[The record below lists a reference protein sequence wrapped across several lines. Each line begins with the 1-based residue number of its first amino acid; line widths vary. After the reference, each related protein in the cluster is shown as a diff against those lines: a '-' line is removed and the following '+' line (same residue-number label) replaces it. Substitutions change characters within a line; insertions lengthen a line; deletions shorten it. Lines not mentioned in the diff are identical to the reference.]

1 MFFLICLL
9 FFIILIYI
17 INTSSK
23 SIHMLQQNLYNENN
37 RYIKWVCKN
46 LKISLFNLNLYGIL
60 FSSFLFFSKS
70 EILSI
75 IFIIILMSVYIVS
88 LFIDKEKRKHDQNK
102 KPLVI
107 TKRVKR
113 LIVTISIIYLLPV
126 LFTFINVDNR
136 NACIFILAILTSL
149 NYFIIYIANIIN
161 YPVER
166 MVYHHFERLAKRKLK
181 SMPSLKIVGIT
192 GSYGKTSSKNI
203 LNDILNIKFN
213 TLATPK
219 SINTFNGLMI
229 TINNKLSKFDEVFIA
244 EMGAYV
250 KGEINGLCKLV
261 NPKYGIITSIG
272 TAHLETFGSEQ
283 NIIDGKMELIEY
295 LPADGIGVLNK
306 DDKKQKNYKIKN
318 KNKPKILWIGID
330 SDDVDVKAS
339 NIMCSYKGT
348 TFDVKFKDVD
358 KVYSFETRLLGR
370 HNVYNILS
378 SLALGYEFG
387 IPIRQL
393 QQAVKKV
400 KPVEHRLELKKIGN
414 FYQID
419 DAYNSNPIGAKS
431 ALDVLALMNGTKV
444 VVTPGM
450 IELGEKE
457 EELNREFGR
466 QISEVADK
474 VILIGE
480 KRTKPIMNGLKD
492 KKFNNDDIYVLN
504 DVRDAY
510 VLLDKIKNNKELYA
524 LFENDLPDTYTEV
537 GGKL

>member
-1 MFFLICLL
+1 M
-9 FFIILIYI
+9 IILVCLVYFIMLVYV
-17 INTSSK
+17 INTSGK

-37 RYIKWVCKN
+37 RYLKWLGKN
-46 LKISLFNLNLYGIL
+46 FKNSFINLNLYGII
-60 FSSFLFFSKS
+60 FSIFLFFSLS
-70 EILSI
+70 DILDV
-75 IFIIILMSVYIVS
+75 FFLLILISVYIVS

-126 LFTFINVDNR
+126 IFFFINTENR
-136 NACIFILAILTSL
+136 NICLLILSILTSM
-149 NYFIIYIANIIN
+149 NYLIIYLANVIN

-166 MVYHHFERLAKRKLK
+166 LVYHHFEKLAKNKLK
-181 SMPSLKIVGIT
+181 SMNNLKVIGIT

-203 LNDILNIKFN
+203 LNDILKIKFN
-213 TLATPK
+213 CLATPK

-229 TINNKLSKFDEVFIA
+229 TINNKLSKLDDIFIA

-272 TAHLETFGSEQ
+272 NAHLATFGSEQ

-295 LPADGIGVLNK
+295 LPSDGIGVLNK
-306 DDKKQKNYKIKN
+306 DDLKQKNYKIKN
-318 KNKPKILWIGID
+318 KNKCKIIWIGID
-330 SDDVDVKAS
+330 NKDVDVKAS
-339 NIMCSYKGT
+339 NIKCNNKGT
-348 TFDVKFKDVD
+348 TFTVKFKDIEKTYD
-358 KVYSFETRLLGR
+358 FETKLLGK
-370 HNVYNILS
+370 HNVYNILAS
-378 SLALGYEFG
+378 IALGYEFG
-387 IPIRQL
+387 ISIKNL

-400 KPVEHRLELKKIGN
+400 KPVEHRLELKRLGD

-419 DAYNSNPIGAKS
+419 DAYNSNPIGAKN
-431 ALDVLALMNGTKV
+431 ALDVLDLMKGTKV

-450 IELGEKE
+450 VELGEKE
-457 EELNREFGR
+457 EEYNREFGR

-480 KRTKPIMNGLKD
+480 KRTKPIKQGLID
-492 KKFNNDDIYVLN
+492 KKFDEDNIYVLN

-510 VLLDKIKNNKELYA
+510 VLINKFKENDDLYA
-524 LFENDLPDTYTEV
+524 LFENDLPDTYTEI
-537 GGKL
+537 GG